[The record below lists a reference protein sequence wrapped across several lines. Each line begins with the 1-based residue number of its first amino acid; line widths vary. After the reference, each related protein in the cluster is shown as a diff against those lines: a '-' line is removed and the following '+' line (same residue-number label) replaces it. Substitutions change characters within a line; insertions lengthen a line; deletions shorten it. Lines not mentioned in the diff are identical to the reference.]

1 MQRFSQRPPAQHD
14 EGETVRERRPLDAL
28 VRGAARR
35 RAAIVAAGSC
45 VLAVAV
51 GFGSVAS
58 AHGGGQ
64 RGGSRAAVS
73 GLLAPPIA
81 SPTTRIASPA
91 IATASPTK
99 PSGTPAA
106 TAP

>member
-1 MQRFSQRPPAQHD
+1 
-14 EGETVRERRPLDAL
+14 VRERRPLDAL

-58 AHGGGQ
+58 ANGGGQ
-64 RGGSRAAVS
+64 RGGGRAAVS
-73 GLLAPPIA
+73 GPLAPQIA
-81 SPTTRIASPA
+81 SPRIPTTSP
-91 IATASPTK
+91 TTPTSSLTK

-106 TAP
+106 TVGKLAHIAVARVA